1 MSPIQQLFQ
10 QIYDFFFNLLAKI
23 GAGLVG
29 QVPGDNA
36 QYV

>member
-1 MSPIQQLFQ
+1 MSPVQQLFQ
-10 QIYDFFFNLLAKI
+10 QIYDFIFNLLAKI

-29 QVPGDNA
+29 SVPSDNA